1 MFAQIS
7 PTYQIMPTIRE
18 ESRSLDK
25 NNNSADKEFKSNLST
40 ETKDSDNKLSK
51 QNSST
56 EDNRTTLKNG
66 VTTTKSRYG
75 SERKSDYEKTSD
87 DSFKL
92 PGNEHTD
99 DDVFIN
105 PSVKSN
111 SPKTNRNNVKFQQ
124 LRRAQSVTFHNRG
137 ESSETASKSQST
149 GDFVQVQ
156 QRSRWRNISI
166 R

>member
-7 PTYQIMPTIRE
+7 PSYQIMPTIRE

-25 NNNSADKEFKSNLST
+25 NNNSVDKEFKPNLST
-40 ETKDSDNKLSK
+40 ESKDSDSKLSK
-51 QNSST
+51 QNSTT
-56 EDNRTTLKNG
+56 EDNRTTLKNA
-66 VTTTKSRYG
+66 VTTIKNRYG
-75 SERKSDYEKTSD
+75 SERKSDSD
-87 DSFKL
+87 NNVKL
-92 PGNEHTD
+92 PGNENTD

-105 PSVKSN
+105 PSAKSN
-111 SPKTNRNNVKFQQ
+111 SSKTNGNNVQFQQ

-137 ESSETASKSQST
+137 ESSEAASKSQST

>member
-7 PTYQIMPTIRE
+7 PSYQIMPTIRE
-18 ESRSLDK
+18 ESRSMDK
-25 NNNSADKEFKSNLST
+25 NNNSVDKELKPELST
-40 ETKDSDNKLSK
+40 ETKDSDSKLSK
-51 QNSST
+51 QHSTT
-56 EDNRTTLKNG
+56 EDNRTALKNG
-66 VTTTKSRYG
+66 VTTAKNRYG

-92 PGNEHTD
+92 PCNENTD
-99 DDVFIN
+99 DDVFTN
-105 PSVKSN
+105 PSAKSN
-111 SPKTNRNNVKFQQ
+111 SPKTNGNNVKFQQ

-137 ESSETASKSQST
+137 KSSEAASKSQST

>member
-7 PTYQIMPTIRE
+7 PSYQIMPTIRE

-25 NNNSADKEFKSNLST
+25 NNNSVDKEFKPNLST
-40 ETKDSDNKLSK
+40 ESKDSNSKLSK
-51 QNSST
+51 QNSTT
-56 EDNRTTLKNG
+56 EDNRTTLKNA
-66 VTTTKSRYG
+66 VTTIKNRYG
-75 SERKSDYEKTSD
+75 SERKSDSD
-87 DSFKL
+87 NSVKL
-92 PGNEHTD
+92 PGNENTD

-105 PSVKSN
+105 PSAKSN
-111 SPKTNRNNVKFQQ
+111 SSKTNGNNVQFQQ

-137 ESSETASKSQST
+137 ESSEAASKSQST

>member
-7 PTYQIMPTIRE
+7 PSYQIMPTIRE

-25 NNNSADKEFKSNLST
+25 NNNSVDKEFKSNLSA
-40 ETKDSDNKLSK
+40 ESKDSNSKLSK
-51 QNSST
+51 QNSTT
-56 EDNRTTLKNG
+56 EDNRTTLKNA
-66 VTTTKSRYG
+66 VTTIKNRYG
-75 SERKSDYEKTSD
+75 SERKSDSD
-87 DSFKL
+87 NSVKL
-92 PGNEHTD
+92 PGNENTD

-105 PSVKSN
+105 PSAKSN
-111 SPKTNRNNVKFQQ
+111 SSKTNGNNVQFQQ

-137 ESSETASKSQST
+137 ESSEAASKSQST

>member
-7 PTYQIMPTIRE
+7 PSYQIMPTIRE

-25 NNNSADKEFKSNLST
+25 NNNSVDKEFKPNLST
-40 ETKDSDNKLSK
+40 ESKDSDSKLSK
-51 QNSST
+51 QNSTT
-56 EDNRTTLKNG
+56 EDNRTTLKNA
-66 VTTTKSRYG
+66 VTTIKNRYG
-75 SERKSDYEKTSD
+75 SERKSDSD
-87 DSFKL
+87 NSVKL
-92 PGNEHTD
+92 PGNENTD

-105 PSVKSN
+105 PSAKSN
-111 SPKTNRNNVKFQQ
+111 SSKTNGNNVQFQQ

-137 ESSETASKSQST
+137 ESSEAASKSQST

>member
-7 PTYQIMPTIRE
+7 PSYQIMPTIRE

-25 NNNSADKEFKSNLST
+25 NNNSVDKEFKPNLSA
-40 ETKDSDNKLSK
+40 ESKDSCSKLSK
-51 QNSST
+51 QNSTT
-56 EDNRTTLKNG
+56 EDNRTTLKNA
-66 VTTTKSRYG
+66 VTTIKNRYG
-75 SERKSDYEKTSD
+75 SERKSDSD
-87 DSFKL
+87 NSVKL
-92 PGNEHTD
+92 PGNENTD

-105 PSVKSN
+105 PSAKSN
-111 SPKTNRNNVKFQQ
+111 SSKTNGNNVQFQQ

-137 ESSETASKSQST
+137 ESSEAASKSQST